1 MVSGR
6 QQLLLLNAQQIAIAL
21 RTLIR
26 ESTKQPKDYYCLAT
40 SIFFHKQHLKEKKKK
55 VCCEEMTKRLSCSS
69 ALGTRLSNFYV
80 RGK

>member
-26 ESTKQPKDYYCLAT
+26 ESTEQPKDYYCLAT
-40 SIFFHKQHLKEKKKK
+40 SIFFHKQHLKKKKK
-55 VCCEEMTKRLSCSS
+55 SML
-69 ALGTRLSNFYV
+69 
-80 RGK
+80 